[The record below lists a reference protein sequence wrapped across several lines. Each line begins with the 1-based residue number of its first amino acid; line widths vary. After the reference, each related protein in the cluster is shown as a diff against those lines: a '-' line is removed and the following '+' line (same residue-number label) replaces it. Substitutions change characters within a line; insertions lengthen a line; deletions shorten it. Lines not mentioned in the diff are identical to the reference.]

1 MTMKSAERE
10 PLSQSKSPPRVTVAR
25 RRLFST
31 AHFYAQRLFSEED
44 NRRHFGAC
52 FTPYGHGHN
61 YVLEA
66 FVEGPILAETGL
78 VLNLTDLDR
87 VLASVVAPLDHHH
100 VNFDV
105 PEFRLAGD
113 GASIKGPLVEDR
125 SVTEPSPN
133 LVPTTE
139 NLLLYCRT
147 RLLSELRRLSPALTL
162 KRLRLFETDDLW
174 VELDETPLKAHGQ
187 ELTHE
192 VTLQAVHQL
201 CLASLSAKQNE
212 ALYGKCFRPHG
223 HDYRVR
229 VTVRAPL
236 DARSGL
242 SLQREELARIL
253 DEVIVQPLSGT
264 DLNQRFANTSGESL
278 AYEFYELLK
287 TRFAPGQLVKLAV
300 RETAKNLFEYAAP

>member
-1 MTMKSAERE
+1 
-10 PLSQSKSPPRVTVAR
+10 
-25 RRLFST
+25 
-31 AHFYAQRLFSEED
+31 
-44 NRRHFGAC
+44 
-52 FTPYGHGHN
+52 
-61 YVLEA
+61 
-66 FVEGPILAETGL
+66 
-78 VLNLTDLDR
+78 
-87 VLASVVAPLDHHH
+87 
-100 VNFDV
+100 
-105 PEFRLAGD
+105 
-113 GASIKGPLVEDR
+113 
-125 SVTEPSPN
+125 
-133 LVPTTE
+133 
-139 NLLLYCRT
+139 
-147 RLLSELRRLSPALTL
+147 
-162 KRLRLFETDDLW
+162 
-174 VELDETPLKAHGQ
+174 
-187 ELTHE
+187 
-192 VTLQAVHQL
+192 VHQL